1 MQETT
6 VRSFTGCVTQEFMHI
21 IIFTNTAKPILL
33 RESHT
38 IIKDERENI
47 LLTCDLEYAY
57 PLPNI
62 TWSVKS
68 ALTDNYIVMKNSSVE
83 RDYSLQNNFTI
94 EIYHRFLSEAGYLN
108 VMCSVDNLY
117 GSAQMVYHLW
127 EDAAFKASM
136 ILLFASNVLCYLF
149 VYSNCIAFILLHMH
163 KSIVS
168 TLMVITFPEFPLLL
182 AFTSTV

>member
-1 MQETT
+1 M
-6 VRSFTGCVTQEFMHI
+6 
-21 IIFTNTAKPILL
+21 FTNTAKPILL
-33 RESHT
+33 RESNT
-38 IIKDERENI
+38 IIKEERENI

-62 TWSVKS
+62 TWSIKS
-68 ALTDNYIVMKNSSVE
+68 ALSDNYIVMKNSSVE
-83 RDYSLQNNFTI
+83 RDYALHNNFTI

-136 ILLFASNVLCYLF
+136 ILNNVLCYLF
-149 VYSNCIAFILLHMH
+149 VYSNRIALILLHMH
-163 KSIVS
+163 KSTVS
-168 TLMVITFPEFPLLL
+168 TLLVITFPLLL
-182 AFTSTV
+182 ALASTIQHIAMYAL